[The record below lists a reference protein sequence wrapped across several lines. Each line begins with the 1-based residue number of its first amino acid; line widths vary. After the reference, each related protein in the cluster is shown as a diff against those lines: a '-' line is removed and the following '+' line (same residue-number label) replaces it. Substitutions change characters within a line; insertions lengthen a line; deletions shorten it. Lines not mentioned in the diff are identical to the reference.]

1 MLQLQITTG
10 CKYRPLIA
18 KYNWLQNKIIMAAEL
33 TRSGCPINL
42 ALEVFGDKWTLIIIR
57 DIMFEGKR
65 HFRELLQ
72 SEEKIAS
79 NILTDRLNMLEREGI
94 ITKSPDPDHKQKY
107 IYSLTEK
114 GIDLLPIMVEVG
126 GWSLK
131 HRPVAPSK
139 KGHAET
145 LVKGGKDLQ
154 KQIRKDLL
162 KEHVA

>member
-1 MLQLQITTG
+1 LLQLQITTG

-94 ITKSPDPDHKQKY
+94 ITKSPDPDH
-107 IYSLTEK
+107 
-114 GIDLLPIMVEVG
+114 
-126 GWSLK
+126 
-131 HRPVAPSK
+131 
-139 KGHAET
+139 
-145 LVKGGKDLQ
+145 
-154 KQIRKDLL
+154 
-162 KEHVA
+162 